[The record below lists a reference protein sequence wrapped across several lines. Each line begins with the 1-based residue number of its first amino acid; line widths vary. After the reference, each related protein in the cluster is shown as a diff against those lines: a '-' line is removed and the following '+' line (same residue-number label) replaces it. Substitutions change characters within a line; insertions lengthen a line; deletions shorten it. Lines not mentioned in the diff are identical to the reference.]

1 MPPRRSRPPAWS
13 SLIVA
18 PRPASTR
25 TRYGPA
31 STRLLGP
38 KRSGAGRGFPVPS
51 RVIRKSE
58 SPTPG
63 RTAAPSVPGFGGAV
77 RAVATPV
84 QSASAISGAVSAAR
98 AVIVRRASFGP
109 APLPISGL
117 PRRARRSPGSNDDAI
132 ERSLKPQAVARRA
145 ARPAESAPAPRPA
158 ALASLVDVIQEPLAA
173 RPDGRRRG
181 NLDHH
186 LVEGPLEAEPDV
198 GRRLAETQAQIVERS
213 VDRDRRYG
221 ARGNVQPR
229 RGEHEV
235 EVERD
240 RQGRR
245 HPELAAGARAARQEE
260 EGPVGPRV
268 GDPHA
273 AGRGVL
279 RDPHGTAAGFR
290 PATLDEDALRQAPR

>member
-1 MPPRRSRPPAWS
+1 MPPRRSRPPAWR

-38 KRSGAGRGFPVPS
+38 KRSAAGRGFPVPS

-84 QSASAISGAVSAAR
+84 QSASAISGAAR

-109 APLPISGL
+109 APSPIGGL

-158 ALASLVDVIQEPLAA
+158 VLASLVDVIQEPLAA

-181 NLDHH
+181 DLDHH
-186 LVEGPLEAEPDV
+186 LVERPLEAEADV

-221 ARGNVQPR
+221 APGQVQPR
-229 RGEHEV
+229 RGECQV
-235 EVERD
+235 KSERD
-240 RQGRR
+240 R
-245 HPELAAGARAARQEE
+245 
-260 EGPVGPRV
+260 
-268 GDPHA
+268 
-273 AGRGVL
+273 
-279 RDPHGTAAGFR
+279 
-290 PATLDEDALRQAPR
+290 